1 MGFFGNNGSQ
11 EPTLDQVHE
20 QQARRPSVAE
30 VVDEQVR
37 RKSVDN
43 RVVTGASALTVR
55 QSIVPV
61 TLVTILFF
69 MWGFAYGLLDV
80 LNSRFQVALDIT
92 RGESSGLQ
100 AAYFGAYFIGPLTYS
115 GWFLRR
121 FGYRYTF
128 ILGLSIYCVGAL
140 MFWPAA
146 VKRSFGGF
154 CGAMFLAGSGLS
166 TLETSANPYI
176 AVCGPP
182 KYSEFRLELSQSVQA
197 VGSVV
202 APVLAAQ
209 VIFKNV
215 GTDGKSLEAVQ
226 WVYLGIAAFVGIL
239 AGIFYFAPIP
249 EITDSDM
256 ADQAEMTTSATGYVD
271 KPLRKQYTLFWGTAA
286 QFSYVA
292 GQVGVAA
299 YFINYFAEARPD
311 LSVTEGHHEGA
322 NFYAIAQALFA
333 VGRFAA
339 AGLMYYG
346 GKPRYVLLAFQT
358 LIMIFISAAIGTDT
372 GSATR
377 PNWGGLSMLMIV
389 LFFESC
395 IFPII
400 FALTLRGLGRHT
412 KRGASFLV
420 SSVCGGAVGPVIL
433 GNVADHIG
441 TRKAMCIPLIFFA
454 IAWSY
459 PIYLNLVK
467 GRELDAYSESHVGTT
482 EGAIDNDSVLAD
494 KDVEARMFE
503 TKV

>member
-1 MGFFGNNGSQ
+1 MGLFGKKAAA
-11 EPTLDQVHE
+11 E
-20 QQARRPSVAE
+20 QQDAVSVTDVPRRGSVNNQAL
-30 VVDEQVR
+30 
-37 RKSVDN
+37 
-43 RVVTGASALTVR
+43 TGASALTTR

-61 TLVTILFF
+61 TLVTSLFF
-69 MWGFAYGLLDV
+69 CWGFAYGLLDV
-80 LNSRFQVALDIT
+80 LNSRFQVALNISK
-92 RGESSGLQ
+92 GESSGLQ

-115 GWFLRR
+115 GWFLRK

-146 VKRSFGGF
+146 VKRSFPGF
-154 CGAMFLAGSGLS
+154 CGAMFIAGSGLS
-166 TLETSANPYI
+166 TLEVSANPYI

-182 KYSEFRLELSQSVQA
+182 KWSEFRLELSQSVQA

-209 VIFKNV
+209 VIFKHV
-215 GTDGKSLEAVQ
+215 GEDGKSLEAVQ
-226 WVYLGIAAFVGIL
+226 YVYLAIAAWVAIL
-239 AGIFYFAPIP
+239 AVIFYFVPNLP

-256 ADQAEMTTSATGYVD
+256 AEQEQAEATTATNYED
-271 KPLRKQYTLFWGTAA
+271 KPLRKQYTLFFGTFA

-311 LSVTEGHHEGA
+311 LNTTEGHHQGA

-333 VGRFAA
+333 IGRFAA
-339 AGLMYYG
+339 AGLMYIG
-346 GKPRYVLLAFQT
+346 LKPRHVLLAFQA
-358 LIMIFISAAIGTDT
+358 LVVVFISLSIGLHT
-372 GSATR
+372 GEK
-377 PNWGGLSMLMIV
+377 NWGGLSMLMIV

-420 SSVCGGAVGPVIL
+420 SSVCGGAVGPVVL
-433 GNVADHIG
+433 GNVADFIG
-441 TRKAMCIPLIFFA
+441 TRKAMCVPLAFFVVPCA
-454 IAWSY
+454 YAL
-459 PIYLNLVK
+459 YLNVAK
-467 GRELDAYSESHVGTT
+467 GATLDAYTESHIGTQNT
-482 EGAIDNDSVLAD
+482 PVDCESVIAE

-503 TKV
+503 TKA

>member
-11 EPTLDQVHE
+11 EPTLEQVHE
-20 QQARRPSVAE
+20 QQSRRPSVAE
-30 VVDEQVR
+30 VVDAQVR

-43 RVVTGASALTVR
+43 RVVTGA
-55 QSIVPV
+55 
-61 TLVTILFF
+61 FF
-69 MWGFAYGLLDV
+69 CWGFAYGLLDV
-80 LNSRFQVALDIT
+80 LNSRFQYALDISP
-92 RGESSGLQ
+92 GESSGLQ

-154 CGAMFLAGSGLS
+154 CGAMFIAGSGLS

-239 AGIFYFAPIP
+239 AVVFYFAPIP

-256 ADQAEMTTSATGYVD
+256 ADQAEMTTAATGYVD
-271 KPLRKQYTLFWGTAA
+271 KPLRKQYSLFWGTAA

-311 LSVTEGHHEGA
+311 LDELEGHHQGA

-333 VGRFAA
+333 IGR
-339 AGLMYYG
+339 
-346 GKPRYVLLAFQT
+346 T
-358 LIMIFISAAIGTDT
+358 
-372 GSATR
+372 
-377 PNWGGLSMLMIV
+377 
-389 LFFESC
+389 
-395 IFPII
+395 
-400 FALTLRGLGRHT
+400 
-412 KRGASFLV
+412 
-420 SSVCGGAVGPVIL
+420 
-433 GNVADHIG
+433 
-441 TRKAMCIPLIFFA
+441 
-454 IAWSY
+454 
-459 PIYLNLVK
+459 
-467 GRELDAYSESHVGTT
+467 
-482 EGAIDNDSVLAD
+482 
-494 KDVEARMFE
+494 
-503 TKV
+503 